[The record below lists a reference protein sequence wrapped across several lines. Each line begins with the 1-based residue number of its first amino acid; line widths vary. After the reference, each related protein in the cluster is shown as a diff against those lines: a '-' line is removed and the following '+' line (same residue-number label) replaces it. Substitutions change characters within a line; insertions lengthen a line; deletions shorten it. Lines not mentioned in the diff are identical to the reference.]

1 LNLATNYSINNSTIK
16 DYKKPESYDKNLTGK
31 YIIEV
36 PKHMFYAGL
45 TWINKYFNTTLSYNY
60 ISSQWYDDENTILI
74 NSYDILDFQVS
85 KEFKKN
91 LEFQ

>member
-1 LNLATNYSINNSTIK
+1 
-16 DYKKPESYDKNLTGK
+16 
-31 YIIEV
+31 
-36 PKHMFYAGL
+36 MFYAGL